1 MVWDFQSVEPKN
13 VRSSASETRL
23 PSRSSVSASMRLQLH
38 WLNIDERI
46 RFKMALLAY
55 KSIHGL
61 APAYLSTYCIPVS
74 SLPGRSHLR
83 LAGRVAIACAED
95 KNCDARPS
103 WLFLGLSQHL
113 EHSPCSAS
121 RFRTV
126 SRQLQAETEIPFFY
140 ILVIVLFFFNVLF
153 HRARLRDF

>member
-1 MVWDFQSVEPKN
+1 MRAIGSL
-13 VRSSASETRL
+13 SS
-23 PSRSSVSASMRLQLH
+23 
-38 WLNIDERI
+38 
-46 RFKMALLAY
+46 
-55 KSIHGL
+55 
-61 APAYLSTYCIPVS
+61 PV
-74 SLPGRSHLR
+74 G
-83 LAGRVAIACAED
+83 GRVATACAED

-140 ILVIVLFFFNVLF
+140 ILVIVLLFFNILF
-153 HRARLRDF
+153 HRARLRDFLISLRVSKYTD